1 MAVRVAQIGANGH
14 GLWHRRQIAASS
26 HTLVALCD
34 VAPITDPEM
43 HPDVPIY
50 TDHTAMLAEQRPD
63 IVIVVTPPP
72 THLPIATDALRAG
85 ADVLLE
91 KPPVLTLAEHQD
103 LSHVLAETGRRI
115 QVGFQALGSA
125 ALARL
130 LEAIDAGRLG
140 TVTGVAAAGA
150 WWRPDSYWTRSAW
163 AGQRAIDGAL
173 VNAFAHAIMQ
183 SLAIARTGVQRIEL
197 ERYRTRD
204 IGTDD
209 TATLRLTGD
218 GPTVCVA
225 VTLCSTDFI
234 AGEITVTGTGGTAVL
249 EYPTDRLKLP
259 GDDDF
264 AEIPGRRG
272 LLDNLAEGG
281 PLIVPLERTKPFT
294 AIVEAIGAAPR
305 PTLVADEHLVP
316 HPDGTGRAIA
326 GVADAVHAA
335 AAQQALFSELGFGWT
350 FAPGGTP

>member
-1 MAVRVAQIGANGH
+1 MAVRVALIGANGH
-14 GLWHRRQIAASS
+14 GLWHRRQLAASRHS
-26 HTLVALCD
+26 LVALCD
-34 VAPITDPEM
+34 VARITDPG
-43 HPDVPIY
+43 DVPVY
-50 TDHTAMLAEQRPD
+50 TDHQTMLAEQHPD

-72 THLPIATDALRAG
+72 THRPIAIDALRAG

-103 LSHVLAETGRRI
+103 LSRVLDEAGHRI

-125 ALARL
+125 ALTRL

-163 AGQRAIDGAL
+163 AGRRAIDGAL
-173 VNAFAHAIMQ
+173 VNAFAHAVMQ
-183 SLAIARTGVQRIEL
+183 SLAIARTQVERIEL

-209 TATLRLTGD
+209 TATLRLTGQ
-218 GPTVCVA
+218 GPTVSVA
-225 VTLCSTDFI
+225 VTLCSADFV

-264 AEIPGRRG
+264 AEVPGRRS
-272 LLDNLAEGG
+272 LLDNLADGG

-305 PTLVADEHLVP
+305 PALIADDHLVP
-316 HPDGTGRAIA
+316 GPDGTGRAIA
-326 GVADAVHAA
+326 GVAGAVRAA
-335 AAQQALFSELGFGWT
+335 AAHQALFSELGFG
-350 FAPGGTP
+350 FSGGTR